1 MATET
6 APARVASASGTP
18 VRGSAPSYFSSDI
31 WRTII
36 FTLAA
41 IPMGVISAVVA
52 WALYHLIMI
61 FTGLAFYGVFTL
73 KTPVYPPTE
82 GLGIKALIIPVAG
95 ALIVGLMARYGTDR
109 IRGHGIPEAME
120 AVLTQGSRISAKVAI
135 FKPISAAIA
144 VGTGGPFGAEGPII
158 QTGGAIGSL
167 IGQAFNLTSTER
179 RILLACGAAAG
190 MVGIFNTPMAAVA
203 LTLELL
209 LFEFRIRSLAPVIVA
224 AAVAAACRPLLLG
237 GAVMFHVT
245 APITYSSPVSLVWL
259 APLGVLVGIA
269 AAILSTSFFV
279 IEEFFEKLRISMI
292 FKPALG
298 AVVLGLAAMA
308 EPRVLGMGYTIITNT
323 LNGDYSSPTLFL
335 LAVGKSVAL
344 VFSLGAGTSGGLLA
358 PMLLIGAALGTG
370 YGRGIALIAP
380 GMALSPALCG
390 IVAMSG
396 IFSAA
401 ARAPLTSFLFAFE
414 LTGNYHAVVPL
425 MIGCMFAELT
435 TRSLNRESIMT
446 GRLVQ
451 RGLRTPQHLEPNPLI
466 ALHVSD
472 VMSHVTAT
480 VIADLPLIE
489 VVRGITHKSTQ
500 PFRWALPVVTADG
513 ILVGMTTRGELLK
526 AAEDD
531 ENHVRPAR
539 DFASSTVVTTTPDE
553 ALSDATER
561 MVDGDYGLLPVVSPD
576 GQGRLVGILT
586 RGDILRADR
595 ERRAREQLRE
605 RFLRPLWVRAARRDG
620 SDAQAP
626 DGPPAATIT
635 PEALDS
641 ETLELESSQGDAL
654 ADDAPEPRAPAS

>member
-1 MATET
+1 MATKT
-6 APARVASASGTP
+6 APTLVAPASRVPTRASAQ
-18 VRGSAPSYFSSDI
+18 SYFSSDV
-31 WRTII
+31 WRTIV

-41 IPMGVISAVVA
+41 IPIGVISAVVA

-73 KTPVYPPTE
+73 KTPIYPPTS
-82 GLGIKALIIPVAG
+82 GMGIKALIIPVAG

-120 AVLTQGSRISAKVAI
+120 AVLTQGSRISAKVAF

-179 RILLACGAAAG
+179 RIRLACGAAAG

-209 LFEFRIRSLAPVIVA
+209 LFEFHIRSLAPVIVA

-237 GAVMFHVT
+237 SAVMFHVT
-245 APITYSSPVSLVWL
+245 APVTYGSPVSLVWL
-259 APLGVLVGIA
+259 APLGVLVGIV
-269 AAILSTSFFV
+269 AAILSKSFFI
-279 IEEFFEKLRISMI
+279 IEEFFEKLPISMI

-298 AVVLGLAAMA
+298 AVVLGLVALV
-308 EPRVLGMGYTIITNT
+308 EPRVLGMGYTIITST
-323 LNGDYSSPTLFL
+323 LNGDYSSPTLVL

-344 VFSLGAGTSGGLLA
+344 IFSLGAGTSGGLLA
-358 PMLLIGAALGTG
+358 PMLLIGAAIGTG
-370 YGRGIALIAP
+370 YGRGISMIVP

-396 IFSAA
+396 VFSAA

-414 LTGNYHAVVPL
+414 LTGNYHTVVPL
-425 MIGCMFAELT
+425 MIGCMFADLT
-435 TRSLNRESIMT
+435 ARSLNRESIMT

-451 RGLRTPQHLEPNPLI
+451 RGLRTPQHLEPNLL
-466 ALHVSD
+466 ASLHVSD
-472 VMSHVTAT
+472 VMSHAAMT

-489 VVRGITHKSTQ
+489 VIRSLTNGGQSR
-500 PFRWALPVVTADG
+500 RWALPVVTTYG
-513 ILVGMTTRGELLK
+513 TLVGMTTRGELLK
-526 AAEDD
+526 AAENE
-531 ENHVRPAR
+531 ENHARPAR
-539 DFASSTVVTTTPDE
+539 DFASSDVVTTTPDE

-561 MVDGDYGLLPVVSPD
+561 MIEGDYGLLPVVSPD

-586 RGDILRADR
+586 RGDILRADHRHRTR
-595 ERRAREQLRE
+595 ENLRE
-605 RFLRPLWVRAARRDG
+605 RYLRPLWVKVTRPISELETARAETETAEAEG
-620 SDAQAP
+620 VEGAEE
-626 DGPPAATIT
+626 TE
-635 PEALDS
+635 PEAG
-641 ETLELESSQGDAL
+641 T
-654 ADDAPEPRAPAS
+654 PAS

>member
-6 APARVASASGTP
+6 APAPVAPATKARRQASAS
-18 VRGSAPSYFSSDI
+18 SYFSSDI
-31 WRTII
+31 WRAII
-36 FTLAA
+36 FTLVA
-41 IPMGVISAVVA
+41 IPMGALSAVVA

-73 KTPVYPPTE
+73 KTPIYPPAE
-82 GLGIKALIIPVAG
+82 GLGIRALIIPVAG

-120 AVLTQGSRISAKVAI
+120 AVLANGSRISAKVAL

-167 IGQAFNLTSTER
+167 IGQVFNLTSSER

-224 AAVAAACRPLLLG
+224 AATAAACRPLLLG
-237 GAVMFHVT
+237 SAVMFHVT
-245 APITYSSPVSLVWL
+245 APVTYDSPVSLVWL
-259 APLGVLVGIA
+259 APLGVLVGIV
-269 AAILSTSFFV
+269 AAIMSKSFFL
-279 IEEFFEKLRISMI
+279 IEEFFEKLPISMI

-298 AVVLGLAAMA
+298 AVVLGMVALV
-308 EPRVLGMGYTIITNT
+308 EPRVLGMGYTVITNT

-344 VFSLGAGTSGGLLA
+344 LFSLGAGTSGGLLA
-358 PMLLIGAALGTG
+358 PMLLIGAAIGTG
-370 YGRGIALIAP
+370 YGRGISLIAP
-380 GMALSPALCG
+380 GLALSPALCG

-425 MIGCMFAELT
+425 MIGCMFADLT

-451 RGLRTPQHLEPNPLI
+451 RGLRTPQHLEPNLL
-466 ALHVSD
+466 ASLHVGD
-472 VMSHVTAT
+472 VMSSATAT
-480 VIADLPLIE
+480 VAADLPLIA
-489 VVRGITHKSTQ
+489 VVRTLTSAGARS
-500 PFRWALPVVTADG
+500 FRWSLPVVTAEG
-513 ILVGMTTRGELLK
+513 RLVGMTTRGELL
-526 AAEDD
+526 AATEQE
-531 ENHVRPAR
+531 ENYTRPAR
-539 DFASSTVVTTTPDE
+539 EFASSAVVSTRPDE
-553 ALSDATER
+553 ALSDAAER
-561 MVDGDYGLLPVVSPD
+561 MVDGDYGLLPVVSTD
-576 GQGRLVGILT
+576 GQQRLVGILT
-586 RGDILRADR
+586 RADILRADR
-595 ERRAREQLRE
+595 QRRAHEQLRE
-605 RFLRPLWVRAARRDG
+605 RFLRPLWVRVSQPTGVGEALVAVAAVTDT
-620 SDAQAP
+620 P
-626 DGPPAATIT
+626 DMEAETRAAEAET
-635 PEALDS
+635 PEA
-641 ETLELESSQGDAL
+641 E
-654 ADDAPEPRAPAS
+654 EPA